1 MINKN
6 ILLATD
12 LSDLSIKAIL
22 HIGPLIKKLQGQLS
36 LIYVVKSYFSDWI
49 SSHEVQ
55 RVAEQRLRH
64 YLQRLNEDG
73 TQTGNVI
80 IEVGNVADQVL
91 AAADGMDADI
101 IIIGAEEKSAL
112 QRVVFGASAEAIV
125 RQARQIVWIHKAD
138 SFKGIQKIICG
149 VDFSPSSKGA
159 FEKALSMAQNFEAS
173 LEVLHVI
180 HVPNVEAIGLSKNIG
195 EEKIL
200 AYKAQKTDELD
211 AFVSDYN
218 TDGTTIK
225 KHVLWGNPAQVI
237 LNYAEDD
244 DTDLI
249 VLGEKGEGQIKRMIM
264 GSTTEKV
271 MRSTNCSLLICR

>member
-12 LSDLSIKAIL
+12 LSDLSTKAIL
-22 HIGPLIKKLQGQLS
+22 HIGPLIKKLQGKLS

-55 RVAEQRLRH
+55 RVAEQRMRQ
-64 YLQRLNEDG
+64 YLQRLQDDG

-112 QRVVFGASAEAIV
+112 QRVIFGASAEAIV

-138 SFKGIQKIICG
+138 SFEGINKIVCG

-159 FEKALSMAQNFEAS
+159 FEKALSMAQTFGAK
-173 LEVLHVI
+173 LEVLHVL
-180 HVPNVEAIGLSKNIG
+180 HEPNVDAIGLSQDIE
-195 EEKIL
+195 EEKV
-200 AYKAQKTDELD
+200 KAFKEKKTLELEQ
-211 AFVSDYN
+211 FIN
-218 TDGTTIK
+218 TFELKGQEVDK
-225 KHVLWGNPAQVI
+225 KILWGSPAQTL
-237 LNYAEDD
+237 LNYAKDY

-249 VLGEKGEGQIKRMIM
+249 VLGEKGTTQMRRIIM

-271 MRSTNCSLLICR
+271 MRTAPCSMLICR